1 MPHHPGSLIG
11 FTGQHCL
18 MKGKT
23 HTFWENPGLRTIG
36 TKAQVEFIITGQLP
50 QKSDST
56 FIFAGSVLVFG
67 RKQLPL

>member
-1 MPHHPGSLIG
+1 
-11 FTGQHCL
+11 